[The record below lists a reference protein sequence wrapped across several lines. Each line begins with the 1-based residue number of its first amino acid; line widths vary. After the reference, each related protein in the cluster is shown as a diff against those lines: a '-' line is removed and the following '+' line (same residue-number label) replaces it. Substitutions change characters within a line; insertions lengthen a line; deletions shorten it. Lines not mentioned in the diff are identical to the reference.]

1 MTTFEKHVSANR
13 RHNESRMVLK
23 IYIELNYQTAREKK
37 RLISKSNMLLLER
50 MHRICIIVIYVFVL
64 LIVPSAVLDEACV
77 FFM

>member
-37 RLISKSNMLLLER
+37 KLISKSNMLLLER
-50 MHRICIIVIYVFVL
+50 ICIIVIYVFVM

>member
-1 MTTFEKHVSANR
+1 MKKHVSVNC

-50 MHRICIIVIYVFVL
+50 MHRICIIVIYVFVM

-77 FFM
+77 FFI

>member
-1 MTTFEKHVSANR
+1 MTTFEKHVSVNR

-50 MHRICIIVIYVFVL
+50 ICIIVIYVFVM

>member
-50 MHRICIIVIYVFVL
+50 ICIIVIYVFVMP
-64 LIVPSAVLDEACV
+64 IVPSAVLDEACV

>member
-50 MHRICIIVIYVFVL
+50 ICIIVIYVCVR

>member
-50 MHRICIIVIYVFVL
+50 ICIIVIYVFVM